1 MHIANRF
8 VDVTNSQN
16 FLTSHQSFE
25 KYGLEGNEQ
34 LDVNVFFESIC
45 FKGTLEDN
53 LYAIY
58 PYFIITLYSK
68 YSFRIKI

>member
-34 LDVNVFFESIC
+34 LDVNVFF
-45 FKGTLEDN
+45 FKACLILT
-53 LYAIY
+53 
-58 PYFIITLYSK
+58 
-68 YSFRIKI
+68 